1 MPPAARAGT
10 RDIVPIQPARRD
22 PYAEA
27 MKERAYI
34 AVILLL
40 AIHTASADP
49 WRVDAP
55 LYLSSAARYQVY
67 GDRTIAYDSLAAMLQ
82 LRASSRDGSFSTGL
96 FADYRFS
103 TDAGFDDIVNLGAV
117 AKYATSRWDHSLYTF
132 LSKSPAAADRWAY
145 FARTR
150 YRIAERH
157 KIGIEAMGL
166 LRAPGL
172 PRLMLGY
179 YGSLT
184 PSLTANV
191 AVGSALGAGPDR
203 AARVEFVWT
212 VR

>member
-1 MPPAARAGT
+1 
-10 RDIVPIQPARRD
+10 
-22 PYAEA
+22 
-27 MKERAYI
+27 MKKGANI
-34 AVILLL
+34 AIILLL

-55 LYLSSAARYQVY
+55 LYLSSAGRYLVY

-82 LRASSRDGSFSTGL
+82 LRASSRDGAFSTGL

-103 TDAGFDDIVNLGAV
+103 TDAGFDDIVNLGAM
-117 AKYATSRWDHSLYTF
+117 AKYASARWDHSLYTF
-132 LSKSPAAADRWAY
+132 LSKSPAAADRWGY

-157 KIGIEAMGL
+157 KVGIEAMGL
-166 LRAPGL
+166 LRAPGS

-184 PSLTANV
+184 SSLTANV

-203 AARVEFVWT
+203 ALRMELTWRV
-212 VR
+212 R